1 MNPDP
6 RATGDA
12 AAGVVGLF
20 RNLHY
25 GSGRWGVRARAAM
38 LVFDLL
44 SITYFVVSTFS
55 PHAPWVVTADLV
67 LGALLTVEF
76 MTRVI
81 AERDRLA
88 FLASSLAIVDL
99 LIIASLLAPAL
110 AGSFVFLRVLRALRI
125 VRMFYVLRELRGR
138 FAFLA
143 SSEEIVTSALN
154 LLVFIFVVTA
164 VVYELQ
170 ADINPEINNYVDA
183 LYFTIATLT
192 TTGFGDI
199 TLVGSTGRLL
209 AIVIMIVGVSLF
221 LRLAQAIFR
230 PAKVRYECS
239 VCGLARHDPDAVHC
253 KHCGNILHIVT
264 EGD

>member
-1 MNPDP
+1 MSS
-6 RATGDA
+6 AS
-12 AAGVVGLF
+12 AGQEPGQGLVGLL

-25 GSGRWGVRARAAM
+25 GTSNLGLRARGAM
-38 LVFDLL
+38 LVFDLMT
-44 SITYFVVSTFS
+44 ITYFVVSTFY
-55 PHAPWVVTADLV
+55 PHEGWVVTADLV
-67 LGALLTVEF
+67 LGALLALELGS
-76 MTRVI
+76 RVV
-81 AERDRLA
+81 AAPDRLA
-88 FLASSLAIVDL
+88 FLTSPMAIVDL

-110 AGSFVFLRVLRALRI
+110 AGSFVFLRVLRALRL

-143 SSEEIVTSALN
+143 RREEVTTSAMN

-170 ADINPEINNYVDA
+170 VDINPDITNYIDA

-230 PAKVRYECS
+230 PTKVRYECG

-253 KHCGNILHIVT
+253 KHCGHTLHIVT
-264 EGD
+264 EGE